1 MLPKIDVPVYETTLI
16 SNGQKIKFRPFL
28 VKEQKLFLMASQSD
42 DTKDMVDAIKQ
53 VIRNCVL
60 DEIDVDTLP
69 TFDLENIF
77 IQLRARSVND
87 VVNLSYNC
95 NNKITNDKG
104 EENACG
110 NLVKFDIDL
119 LELKAEKNPNHTN
132 KIEITDKLGIVLK
145 YPTFNMMEKIDMENN
160 NMEHILDV
168 IISCIDYIYD
178 ENNLYYAKDSTKEEL
193 TEFVENLQQSDL
205 EKIQEF
211 FTTLPKLKKD
221 LHFHCNKCGYE
232 EDITVEGIQNFF
244 V

>member
-1 MLPKIDVPVYETTLI
+1 
-16 SNGQKIKFRPFL
+16 
-28 VKEQKLFLMASQSD
+28 MASQSD
-42 DTKDMVDAIKQ
+42 DAKDMVDAIKQ

-132 KIEITDKLGIVLK
+132 KIVINDKLGIVLK
-145 YPTFNMMEKIDMENN
+145 YPTFNMMEKLDMENN
-160 NMEHILDV
+160 NMEHILDI

-178 ENNLYYAKDSTKEEL
+178 QDNLYYAKDSTKEEL

>member
-42 DTKDMVDAIKQ
+42 DTKDMVEAIKQ

-87 VVNLSYNC
+87 IVNLSYNC

-110 NLVKFDIDL
+110 NLVKFDINL

-132 KIEITDKLGIVLK
+132 KIVINDKLGIVLK
-145 YPTFNMMEKIDMENN
+145 YPTFNMMEKLDMENN
-160 NMEHILDV
+160 NMEHILDI

-178 ENNLYYAKDSTKEEL
+178 QDNLYYAKDSTKEEL

>member
-1 MLPKIDVPVYETTLI
+1 MLPKIDVPVYETNLI
-16 SNGQKIKFRPFL
+16 SNGQKIRFRPFL

-60 DEIDVDTLP
+60 DEIDVETLP
-69 TFDLENIF
+69 TFDLENLF

-87 VVNLSYNC
+87 IVNLSYNC
-95 NNKITNDKG
+95 NNKVTNDKG
-104 EENACG
+104 EEKTCG

-119 LELKAEKNPNHTN
+119 LSLKAEKNPNHTN

-160 NMEHILDV
+160 NMEHILDI

-178 ENNLYYAKDSTKEEL
+178 QDNIYYAKDSTKEEL
-193 TEFVENLQQSDL
+193 TEFVENLQQSNL

-211 FTTLPKLKKD
+211 FTTLPKLKKE

>member
-42 DTKDMVDAIKQ
+42 DTKDMVEAIKQ

-87 VVNLSYNC
+87 IVNLSYNC

>member
-1 MLPKIDVPVYETTLI
+1 MLPKIDVPIYETNLI
-16 SNGQKIKFRPFL
+16 SNGQKIRFRPFL

-60 DEIDVDTLP
+60 DEIDVETLP
-69 TFDLENIF
+69 TFDLENLF

-87 VVNLSYNC
+87 IVNLSYNC
-95 NNKITNDKG
+95 NNKVTNDKG
-104 EENACG
+104 EEKTCG

-119 LELKAEKNPNHTN
+119 LSLRAEKNPNHTN
-132 KIEITDKLGIVLK
+132 KIEITEKLGIVLK

-160 NMEHILDV
+160 NMEHILDI

-178 ENNLYYAKDSTKEEL
+178 QDNIYYAKDSTKEEL
-193 TEFVENLQQSDL
+193 TEFVENLQQSNL

-211 FTTLPKLKKD
+211 FTTLPKLKKE

-232 EDITVEGIQNFF
+232 EGITVEGIQNFF

>member
-132 KIEITDKLGIVLK
+132 KIVINDKLGIVLK
-145 YPTFNMMEKIDMENN
+145 YPTFNMMEKLDMENN
-160 NMEHILDV
+160 NMEHILDI

-178 ENNLYYAKDSTKEEL
+178 QDNLYYAKDSTKEEL

>member
-145 YPTFNMMEKIDMENN
+145 YPTFNMMEKLDMENN
-160 NMEHILDV
+160 NMEHILDI